1 LGCMVE
7 KNEPLGQIVNP
18 VQGEVLEDIKSS
30 EKGLLFTIRDQP
42 LVYEGSLLARVA
54 IEEGSGS

>member
-1 LGCMVE
+1 MVE

-18 VQGEVLEDIKSS
+18 VQGEVLEEVESP

-42 LVYEGSLLARVA
+42 LAYEGSLLARVA
-54 IEEGSGS
+54 IDDEL